1 MEKRLQLHSKL
12 LELLPHVYYQA
23 PSTNR
28 MTYPCIRYS
37 LAKKDAKYANNAR
50 YMNTERYTVTI
61 IDENPDSETPSKLE
75 VFPLC
80 QFDRTY
86 ASDDLNHW
94 VYNLYF

>member
-12 LELLPHVYYQA
+12 KAIVPNVYFQA
-23 PSTNR
+23 PSTNS

-37 LAKKDAKYANNAR
+37 LAKKDTKYANNEK
-50 YMNTERYTVTI
+50 YMKTDRYTVTI
-61 IDENPDSETPSKLE
+61 IDENPDSKLPDKLE

-86 ASDDLNHW
+86 AADDLNHW